1 MWKHALAS
9 RQFASRKAPPQGWS
23 VHRRAGRF
31 MVIEQA
37 MGTSKGRAAG
47 LACLRGFVEEMK
59 ASG

>member
-1 MWKHALAS
+1 
-9 RQFASRKAPPQGWS
+9 
-23 VHRRAGRF
+23 

-59 ASG
+59 ASGWSYAGIWVTARSGGALL